1 MAVTTFVPQV
11 WGAAV
16 LTALSESLTYGSERC
31 TNRDYDGDVSE
42 YGGSVKI
49 TTAGDVTIGDYTA
62 YVPYTPAQAST
73 TTVDLPINQR
83 KFWNFMLDDVDR
95 AQVRNDGDLIGKL
108 SARAAHQLRN
118 TADKYVAA
126 QMAAGVA
133 VGNQIAEQT
142 IAPTAFVDAY
152 DKVLLPLRQ
161 KLSDASVPT
170 EGRFLVV
177 TPAFHNLLLKDSRFI
192 AAGDGTSA
200 EVRQNGYV
208 GRAAGFD
215 IFETTAAN
223 APDGPGAGAG
233 KLIVAG
239 HPSAT
244 TYAEQISKVEA
255 VRMTDRFTDQMRGL
269 HMYGALVIRPTALA
283 TADVVVS

>member
-1 MAVTTFVPQV
+1 MAVNSFVPTV

-31 TNRDYDGDVSE
+31 SNRDYDGDVSE
-42 YGGSVKI
+42 YGGTVKI
-49 TTAGDVTIGDYTA
+49 TTAGDVTIGDY
-62 YVPYTPAQAST
+62 VPYTAYTPGQAST
-73 TTVDLPINQR
+73 TTVDMPINQR

-95 AQVRNDGDLIGKL
+95 AQVRDDGDLVGKL
-108 SARAAHQLRN
+108 STRAAQQLKN
-118 TADKYVAA
+118 TADRYVAA

-133 VGNQIAEQT
+133 AGNQIAELT
-142 IAPTAFVDAY
+142 VSTATDAY

-161 KLSDASVPT
+161 KLSEASVPT
-170 EGRFLVV
+170 EDRFLIV
-177 TPAFHNLLLKDSRFI
+177 TPAFHNKLLADNRFV
-192 AAGDGTSA
+192 AAGDATA
-200 EVRQNGYV
+200 ADVRQNGFV

-215 IFETTAAN
+215 IFESVN

-255 VRMTDRFTDQMRGL
+255 IRMPDRFVDQLRGL
-269 HMYGALVIRPTALA
+269 YLYGSLVIRPTALA
-283 TADVVVS
+283 TADVVGA